1 MISVYE
7 NWRKCA
13 PILGDHPSK
22 FETKIS
28 IRRKVV
34 DFFNFDVTNLLT
46 HPVEGRGR
54 GIWGEEDGEGE
65 RERHGLK
72 I

>member
-1 MISVYE
+1 MI
-7 NWRKCA
+7 
-13 PILGDHPSK
+13 
-22 FETKIS
+22 
-28 IRRKVV
+28 
-34 DFFNFDVTNLLT
+34 FFNFDVTNLLT

-54 GIWGEEDGEGE
+54 GRWGGRWGEGEEDGEGE